1 MLQEK
6 FEIRM
11 KQTSKQIAAR
21 EPGSLYKCSSYQCIF
36 RSICRHLRAERTR
49 VYRATATYPYGVPD
63 MLNTSNPVW
72 VQLRDNIN
80 SALQR
85 AMRASEVPPNT
96 TTL

>member
-6 FEIRM
+6 FEVYAD
-11 KQTSKQIAAR
+11 T
-21 EPGSLYKCSSYQCIF
+21 PNFSSSHRICI
-36 RSICRHLRAERTR
+36 HLRAERTR